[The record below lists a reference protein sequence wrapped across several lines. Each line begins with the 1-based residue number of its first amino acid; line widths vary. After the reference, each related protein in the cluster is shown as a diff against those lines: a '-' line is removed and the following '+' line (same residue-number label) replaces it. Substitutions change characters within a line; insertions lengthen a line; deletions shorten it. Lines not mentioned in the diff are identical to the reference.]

1 MTHFMEATVS
11 GKPSSGERTPLTA
24 LLQGPLPERNTPE
37 AARLHGVA
45 LARIASVDAD
55 GVSIHLP
62 LRGETPVPAASLCAL
77 TEAATGREC
86 AVLFLEG
93 DPNRP
98 LIIGLLL
105 ETTGTEKGESDGLR
119 EIRADDERIVIE
131 AERELE
137 LRCGEAVMLL
147 RRNGEIHLRGTYITS
162 QASATQRIR
171 GGSVH
176 VN

>member
-1 MTHFMEATVS
+1 MTRSMEATVS
-11 GKPSSGERTPLTA
+11 GTSLNEEKTPLTA
-24 LLQGPLPERNTPE
+24 LLRGPLPERDMPE
-37 AARLHGVA
+37 AAALHGVA
-45 LARIASVDAD
+45 LARIASVRAE
-55 GVSIHLP
+55 GVKIHLP

-77 TEAATGREC
+77 TEAAIGREC

-105 ETTGTEKGESDGLR
+105 EATEMEKKDSDAGR
-119 EIRADDERIVIE
+119 EIRADGERIVIE
-131 AERELE
+131 ADRELE
-137 LRCGEAVMLL
+137 LRCGGAVVLL